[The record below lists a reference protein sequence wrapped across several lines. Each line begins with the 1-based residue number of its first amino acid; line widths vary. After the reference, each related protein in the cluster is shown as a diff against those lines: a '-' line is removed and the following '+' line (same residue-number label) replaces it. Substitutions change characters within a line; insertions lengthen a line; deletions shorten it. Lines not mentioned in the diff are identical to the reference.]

1 MRSRHVFPRHTK
13 ADLPIAVAGDGPFI
27 VDADGHRYLDACG
40 GAAVSC
46 LGHSDETLASAIR
59 AQADALAYAHTS
71 FFTTDP
77 AEQLAERLAK
87 LAPGDLNRTYFVS
100 GGSEA
105 MEAALKLA
113 RQFHMESEQPNRI
126 NIIARWQSY
135 HGNTLGALSAG
146 GNRWRRAQFEPMLS
160 PAMHHVSPCN
170 AYRGQLVGETD
181 DAYGDRL
188 ASEFEAKI
196 MELGAGTVAA
206 FVAEPVVG
214 ATMGA
219 VPPVDGYLRKMKSVC
234 ERYGI
239 LMILDEVMCGM
250 GRTGTLFACEQDGV
264 EPDMIAIAKGL
275 GAGAQPIG
283 ALMVSDRIYDT
294 LESGSGFFQ
303 HGHTYLGHPMACA
316 VGNAVLE
323 RLIDDDVLGQVRP
336 AGQRLRDALTARF
349 GNHPHVGDVRGR
361 GLFMGIEMVADRG
374 TKQPF
379 DPGFGLAA
387 KIKKRAMTE
396 RLMCYP
402 MSGTIDGQRGDHIL
416 LAPPFII
423 DETHIEMIV
432 DRLSIAIEASLPN

>member
-1 MRSRHVFPRHTK
+1 MLSRHVFPRYTK
-13 ADLPIAVAGDGPFI
+13 AELPIAVGGDGPFI
-27 VDADGHRYLDACG
+27 IDANGHRYLDACG

-46 LGHSDETLASAIR
+46 LGHCDAHLTSVLR
-59 AQADALAYAHTS
+59 QQAEAMTYAHTS
-71 FFTTDP
+71 FFTSEP
-77 AEQLAERLAK
+77 AERLAGRLAN
-87 LAPGDLNRTYFVS
+87 LAPGDLNRVYFVS

-113 RQFHMESEQPNRI
+113 RQYYLEKGEPKRA

-160 PAMHHVSPCN
+160 PAMHHVSQCN
-170 AYRGQLVGETD
+170 AYRGKHAGETD

-188 ASEFEAKI
+188 AAELAAKI
-196 MELGAGTVAA
+196 EDLGPATVAA

-219 VPPVDGYLRKMKSVC
+219 VPPVDGYFRKMKAVC
-234 ERYGI
+234 ERYGV

-264 EPDMIAIAKGL
+264 DPDMIAIAKGL

-283 ALMVSDRIYDT
+283 ALMVSDRIYDAVENGT
-294 LESGSGFFQ
+294 GFFQ

-316 VGNAVLE
+316 VGNAVLD
-323 RLIDDDVLGQVRP
+323 RLIDDGVLERVTPMGQK
-336 AGQRLRDALTARF
+336 LRDALSARF
-349 GNHPHVGDVRGR
+349 GNHPHVGNIRGR
-361 GLFMGIEMVADRG
+361 GLFIGLEIVKDRG

-379 DPGFGLAA
+379 ASSLGIAT
-387 KIKKRAMTE
+387 KIKKRAMAE

-402 MSGTIDGQRGDHIL
+402 MSGTIDGQAGDHIL

-423 DETHIEMIV
+423 EDAHIAMIV
-432 DRLSIAIEASLPN
+432 DRLETAITDSFPH